1 MEGWWG
7 EHNLSSNSFFLQTVT
22 YFVIVTS
29 DLCMSVTILL
39 SWDKDTTDKRRWLK
53 SAWVFAP
60 IGS

>member
-1 MEGWWG
+1 MQMEGWWG

-39 SWDKDTTDKRRWLK
+39 SWDKDTTDKRR
-53 SAWVFAP
+53 
-60 IGS
+60 